1 MDLALTQE
9 AGPAALEGPVVADTV
24 AAEVVVLGVAVVVIV
39 AVAVGGHAGGLFAS
53 SSLLI
58 EDQVEGWPV
67 SSEDSMGLLQTNAEI
82 FATNLRTWE

>member
-9 AGPAALEGPVVADTV
+9 AGPAALEGPVVADTIAV
-24 AAEVVVLGVAVVVIV
+24 EVVVFGVVVVIA
-39 AVAVGGHAGGLFAS
+39 AVAVGGHVGRLFAS

-58 EDQVEGWPV
+58 EDQVEGGPV